1 MENIEG
7 NVYLIKE
14 AAKLV
19 EVEAHVLRY
28 WEEEL
33 GLKIKRNEMGHR
45 YYDDTDIKVLKRV
58 KELKERGIQLK
69 AIKQLVKNAEQ
80 NGELGPVNGDIEIS
94 EEREHNPQRV
104 VEFKYIQFQDMMN
117 KIVSKAIK
125 ENADTFAQSLGKET
139 SRETIEG
146 IVEHLE
152 ELQRKQDQRD
162 EQRYR
167 KLDSVLRELSQAR
180 TEAACTVPTRK
191 KGLFGRKKGY
201 KRYKN

>member
-1 MENIEG
+1 
-7 NVYLIKE
+7 
-14 AAKLV
+14 
-19 EVEAHVLRY
+19 
-28 WEEEL
+28 
-33 GLKIKRNEMGHR
+33 
-45 YYDDTDIKVLKRV
+45 
-58 KELKERGIQLK
+58 
-69 AIKQLVKNAEQ
+69 
-80 NGELGPVNGDIEIS
+80 
-94 EEREHNPQRV
+94 
-104 VEFKYIQFQDMMN
+104 MN

-167 KLDSVLRELSQAR
+167 KLDGVLRELSQAR

-191 KGLFGRKKGY
+191 KGLFGRMKGY

>member
-1 MENIEG
+1 M
-7 NVYLIKE
+7 
-14 AAKLV
+14 
-19 EVEAHVLRY
+19 
-28 WEEEL
+28 
-33 GLKIKRNEMGHR
+33 
-45 YYDDTDIKVLKRV
+45 LKRV

-104 VEFKYIQFQDMMN
+104 VDFKYIQFQDMMN

-125 ENADTFAQSLGKET
+125 ENADTFAQ
-139 SRETIEG
+139 
-146 IVEHLE
+146 
-152 ELQRKQDQRD
+152 
-162 EQRYR
+162 RYR
-167 KLDSVLRELSQAR
+167 KLDGVLRELSQAR

>member
-94 EEREHNPQRV
+94 EEREYNPQRV
-104 VEFKYIQFQDMMN
+104 VDFKYIQFQDMMN

-167 KLDSVLRELSQAR
+167 KLDGVLRELSQAR

>member
-80 NGELGPVNGDIEIS
+80 NGELGPVNGDI
-94 EEREHNPQRV
+94 Q
-104 VEFKYIQFQDMMN
+104 
-117 KIVSKAIK
+117 
-125 ENADTFAQSLGKET
+125 
-139 SRETIEG
+139 
-146 IVEHLE
+146 
-152 ELQRKQDQRD
+152 
-162 EQRYR
+162 
-167 KLDSVLRELSQAR
+167 
-180 TEAACTVPTRK
+180 
-191 KGLFGRKKGY
+191 
-201 KRYKN
+201 

>member
-7 NVYLIKE
+7 KVYLIKE

-69 AIKQLVKNAEQ
+69 AIKQLVKMQ
-80 NGELGPVNGDIEIS
+80 N
-94 EEREHNPQRV
+94 
-104 VEFKYIQFQDMMN
+104 
-117 KIVSKAIK
+117 
-125 ENADTFAQSLGKET
+125 
-139 SRETIEG
+139 
-146 IVEHLE
+146 
-152 ELQRKQDQRD
+152 
-162 EQRYR
+162 
-167 KLDSVLRELSQAR
+167 R
-180 TEAACTVPTRK
+180 TENLDR
-191 KGLFGRKKGY
+191 
-201 KRYKN
+201 

>member
-94 EEREHNPQRV
+94 EEREHNPKRV
-104 VEFKYIQFQDMMN
+104 VDFKYIQFQDMMN

-167 KLDSVLRELSQAR
+167 KLDGVLRELSQAR